1 MGFTFLLL
9 VLFVCFV
16 SHDCLFVCCVPMSV
30 PNASLSV
37 FCLFGPVVAGREA
50 GAFVLKILFVIVI
63 CLFVA
68 SQEDTQAAVFCLF
81 GPVVAGGEAGGRV
94 LPPFLLPG
102 LYLKS

>member
-1 MGFTFLLL
+1 M
-9 VLFVCFV
+9 FVCL
-16 SHDCLFVCCVPMSV
+16 SCPPEYAPEMQ
-30 PNASLSV
+30 ASE

-50 GAFVLKILFVIVI
+50 GALVLKILFVIVI

-94 LPPFLLPG
+94 LHFCI
-102 LYLKS
+102 

>member
-1 MGFTFLLL
+1 M
-9 VLFVCFV
+9 FVCLLCPHE
-16 SHDCLFVCCVPMSV
+16 SCD
-30 PNASLSV
+30 AS
-37 FCLFGPVVAGREA
+37 LFGPVVAGGEA
-50 GAFVLKILFVIVI
+50 GAFVLNILFVIVI